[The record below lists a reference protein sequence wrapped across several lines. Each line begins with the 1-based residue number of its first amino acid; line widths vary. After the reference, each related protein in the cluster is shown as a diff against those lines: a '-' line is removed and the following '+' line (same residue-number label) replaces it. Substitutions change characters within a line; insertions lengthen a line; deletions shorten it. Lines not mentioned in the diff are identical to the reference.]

1 MHFPRYKR
9 DLSLSC
15 SCLIFGEVDS
25 SFSRSRKELWGLGGL
40 ASVNML
46 AKMERTEGLPLHL
59 RFVSAFA
66 SGCLSCLSS
75 F

>member
-1 MHFPRYKR
+1 MHFPRYRR

-40 ASVNML
+40 ASVDML
-46 AKMERTEGLPLHL
+46 AKMERTQGLPLHL
-59 RFVSAFA
+59 RLVSAFE
-66 SGCLSCLSS
+66 SCLLSCLSS
-75 F
+75 L